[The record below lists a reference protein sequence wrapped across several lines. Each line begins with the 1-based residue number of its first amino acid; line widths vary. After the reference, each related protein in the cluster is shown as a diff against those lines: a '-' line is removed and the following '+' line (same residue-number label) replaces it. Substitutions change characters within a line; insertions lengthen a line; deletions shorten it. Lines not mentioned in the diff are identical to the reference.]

1 MHTNDRTPPAQVVAG
16 KLIVGKLISALC
28 LLTLLLLLPTI
39 VYAADA
45 PPDEPSNASAQLGT
59 PIPALLTAMDVGIG
73 LQHLEHPAATV
84 PTVPTVPTATPSPT
98 ITATVTPTPT
108 VTATPTPSP
117 TAITVDPGEEKIVYE
132 VVFTN
137 DTGETIND
145 AKIDVEV
152 PPYTIFNLQESTQN
166 WVCPTGITSGNTC
179 TYTWGDI
186 PPDSV
191 GAAALVN
198 AVWTSTMVLDV
209 LTDQLPPNAEA
220 IAFDVV
226 VLDGAGKIYA
236 TYNLS
241 ATLPERVA
249 VYRVLLPIIRQ

>member
-1 MHTNDRTPPAQVVAG
+1 MHTNDRTPPGQVVAG

-59 PIPALLTAMDVGIG
+59 PIPVMLPTLADVTGSQEQENSAL
-73 LQHLEHPAATV
+73 
-84 PTVPTVPTATPSPT
+84 TVPTVPTATPSPT

-145 AKIDVEV
+145 AKIEVEV

-198 AVWTSTMVLDV
+198 TVWTSTMVLD
-209 LTDQLPPNAEA
+209 LLINQLPPNAEA

-236 TYNLS
+236 TYSLS
-241 ATLPERVA
+241 ATLPEHVA

>member
-1 MHTNDRTPPAQVVAG
+1 MHTNARTSPGQVVAG
-16 KLIVGKLISALC
+16 KLMVGKFTAALC
-28 LLTLLLLLPTI
+28 LLMLLLLLPT
-39 VYAADA
+39 VAYAADA
-45 PPDEPSNASAQLGT
+45 PSKVSAQLGT
-59 PIPALLTAMDVGIG
+59 PIPGMLPTLADITGSQEQENSAL
-73 LQHLEHPAATV
+73 TV

-98 ITATVTPTPT
+98 ITTTVTPTPT
-108 VTATPTPSP
+108 VTTTPTPSP
-117 TAITVDPGEEKIVYE
+117 TAITVDPSGEKIVYE

-179 TYTWGDI
+179 TYVWGDI

-209 LTDQLPPNAEA
+209 LTNQLPPNAEV

-236 TYNLS
+236 TYSLS
-241 ATLPERVA
+241 ATLPEHVV
-249 VYRVLLPIIRQ
+249 VYRVLLPIVRQ

>member
-28 LLTLLLLLPTI
+28 LLTLLLLLPT
-39 VYAADA
+39 VAYAADK
-45 PPDEPSNASAQLGT
+45 PSKALAQLGT
-59 PIPALLTAMDVGIG
+59 PIPVMLPTLADVTG
-73 LQHLEHPAATV
+73 LQEQGNSAA
-84 PTVPTVPTATPSPT
+84 TVPTVPTATPSPT

-117 TAITVDPGEEKIVYE
+117 TVITVDPSGEKIVYE
-132 VVFTN
+132 VAFTN
-137 DTGETIND
+137 NTGETIND
-145 AKIDVEV
+145 AKIDIEV

-166 WVCPTGITSGNTC
+166 WECPTGITSGNTC